1 MANDPNIILQGQ
13 QQDPSNTINAFLMG
27 RKLAQENREYENQ
40 NRLAE
45 ILQNTPREKLADTLY
60 QQGMFKEGQDYEK
73 NQADISKTNAETG
86 IKQFEHH
93 KNMLDNTLNLISS
106 MEDNPMLNKAMM
118 LSGLET
124 SKAQGLI
131 DDTVYVPALK
141 ELEALP
147 DDTIALRQFS
157 KQKKTQLLG
166 VKENMKYQMPTANAQ
181 LQAQATQANAQLG
194 AETQR
199 RGQDISAETQRGGQQ
214 FNYDLGMQRLEN
226 DRQKS
231 ALTGLKQPVI
241 PAAIQSA
248 YVGNKTALEK
258 INSALAMV
266 EKKPNAF
273 GLKNMAGDAI
283 MQRLD
288 ADGVDARAMIS
299 DIASLK
305 IHDRSGAAVTAAE
318 MPRLKPFIPN
328 TTDTDATIKTKL
340 NNFKKEYEQINREYE
355 QLHPGLGG
363 ANNGHGASDSWG
375 GVDYKQKHGV
385 TEEEHA
391 EVMRLLGR

>member
-181 LQAQATQANAQLG
+181 LQAQTSQANAQLG
-194 AETQR
+194 ADTSRQNAML
-199 RGQDISAETQRGGQQ
+199 SAETQRGGQQ

-231 ALTGLKQPVI
+231 ALTGLKQPAGVI
-241 PAAIQSA
+241 TPQQKINDANDVLKILDQAEPLLKSSTHSLIGAGIDAGAAAFGKSTTGAQA
-248 YVGNKTALEK
+248 AAQLKALEG
-258 INSALAMV
+258 ALISKMPKMSGPQSDKDV
-266 EKKPNAF
+266 LLYKQ
-273 GLKNMAGDAI
+273 MAGQIGDSTLPIETRKAAMDTI
-283 MQRLD
+283 
-288 ADGVDARAMIS
+288 RALNERY
-299 DIASLK
+299 AGA
-305 IHDRSGAAVTAAE
+305 SGA
-318 MPRLKPFIPN
+318 
-328 TTDTDATIKTKL
+328 
-340 NNFKKEYEQINREYE
+340 
-355 QLHPGLGG
+355 
-363 ANNGHGASDSWG
+363 GHGASDSWG
-375 GVDYKQKHGV
+375 GVDYKQKHGA